1 MSRTAHQSLSSRS
14 YSHDPIADYM
24 LGLPKSRSLVGNW
37 LVIAVAAGIVL
48 AFVVLAIGNLIF

>member
-24 LGLPKSRSLVGNW
+24 LGLPNRGHLSGTGS
-37 LVIAVAAGIVL
+37 
-48 AFVVLAIGNLIF
+48 